1 MPMYVYHAQGHT
13 LGFLSGNI
21 IHDLSGEPLGR
32 ILGSHVYR
40 LDGSYVGEWFKESVV
55 DKPVYTRRPIA
66 PMEAPPA
73 LPALPAGGSRRG
85 VIDYGF
91 PDVFHRLCD
100 QAALDLNLYAQAAE

>member
-21 IHDLSGEPLGR
+21 IHDLSGEALGR

-55 DKPVYTRRPIA
+55 NKPVYSRRPIA
-66 PMEAPPA
+66 PMESPPA
-73 LPALPAGGSRRG
+73 LPALPIGCSRRG

-91 PDVFHRLCD
+91 ADVFHQLHD
-100 QAALDLNLYAQAAE
+100 KEALDLELYAQAAE